1 MSAIKVLEEL
11 RLASPQCEQLA
22 LEMKTIED
30 AYVKGELSSDERK
43 HLLTEI
49 RDVRAARETAGN
61 EIAVRH
67 IVNAANILLKLV

>member
-11 RLASPQCEQLA
+11 RLVDPVCAGLA
-22 LEMKTIED
+22 EEMNVIET
-30 AYVKGELSSDERK
+30 AYAAGELSKDERN

-49 RDVRAARETAGN
+49 RDIRAAQEAAGN

-67 IVNAANILLKLV
+67 IVNAAQILLKLV